1 MIQFLREFVAFTRGS
16 ACEIIKGNLLYY
28 AWVALLIALI
38 VWGGLAYFQ
47 QYDEGLIVTAMRD
60 QVSWGFY
67 IGNFTFLVGVA
78 AAAIMLVIPA
88 YVYHWKPIREIVI
101 IGELLA
107 IAAIFMCLL
116 FVTADMGRPDR
127 FLHLLTALNFPTS
140 MLAWDVVV
148 LNGYFVLNLFI
159 VTYLL
164 YKAFCRKDYSKKL
177 VLPLV
182 LLSIPAAVSIHTV
195 TAFIYS
201 GIPARHF
208 WNSAILAPRFL
219 ASAFCSGPAVLLLT
233 LQIIRKVAGLDLKDE
248 AFRKVA
254 ELMAYA
260 MFINLFL
267 FSAEIFTAYYSGTD
281 HLLHFEYLFFGLNGK
296 TGVSIYTWISMVCSI
311 SAFFLF
317 LIPGTRNHFPT
328 MNLGCVLI
336 FIGVYIEKGMGLVI
350 PGFTPDT
357 LGEIYEYVPTITEW
371 RIGIGIFAAGFLLY
385 TLMVKVAT
393 PIALGTFY
401 YDPEGHSRKAG
412 QENPVLSP

>member
-1 MIQFLREFVAFTRGS
+1 MIQLLRESSAFLRGSLREIVRG
-16 ACEIIKGNLLYY
+16 NRFYY
-28 AWVALLIALI
+28 LWIALLITLL
-38 VWGGLAYFQ
+38 VWGGFAYMDQFDQ
-47 QYDEGLIVTAMRD
+47 GLRVTAMRD

-88 YVYHWKPIREIVI
+88 YIYHWKPIREIVI
-101 IGELLA
+101 MGELLA
-107 IAAIFMCLL
+107 VAAILMCLL
-116 FVTADMGRPDR
+116 FVTVDMGRPDR
-127 FLHLLTALNFPTS
+127 FLHLALALNFPES

-148 LNGYFVLNLFI
+148 LNGYFVLNLVI

-164 YKAFCRKDYSKKL
+164 YKAFCRKPYNKKI
-177 VLPLV
+177 VWPLV

-208 WNSAILAPRFL
+208 WNTAILAPRFL
-219 ASAFCSGPAVLLLT
+219 ASAFCSGPAILLLT
-233 LQIIRKVAGLDLKDE
+233 LQLIRKLAGLDLKDV

-267 FSAEIFTAYYSGTD
+267 FAAEIFTAYYLSTD
-281 HLLHFEYLFFGLNGK
+281 HLLHFEYLFFGLDGK
-296 TGVSIYTWISMVCSI
+296 TGVSHYMWISMACSI
-311 SAFFLF
+311 SAFLLF
-317 LIPGTRNHFPT
+317 LIPKTRNYFPT
-328 MNLGCVLI
+328 MNLGCILI
-336 FIGVYIEKGMGLVI
+336 FTGVYIEKGMGLVI

-357 LGEIYEYVPTITEW
+357 LGEIYEYVPSMVEW
-371 RIGIGIFAAGFLLY
+371 RVGIGILAAGFLLY

-401 YDPEGHSRKAG
+401 YVPPDDSTPRRAA
-412 QENPVLSP
+412 